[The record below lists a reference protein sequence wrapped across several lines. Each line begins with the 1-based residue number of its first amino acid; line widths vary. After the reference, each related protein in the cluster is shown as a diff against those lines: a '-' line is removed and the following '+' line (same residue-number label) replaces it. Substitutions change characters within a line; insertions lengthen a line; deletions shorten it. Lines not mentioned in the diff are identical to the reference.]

1 MGKLGAETIV
11 GFKIQSG
18 FDWGASATANSKLE
32 LTNFTGLENTTKLFR
47 NPIGSG
53 IVMQKTVDA
62 GSTAPT
68 ISGEKEV
75 LCDDA
80 GIAMMAGFFGGCSA
94 ASLGSGAYKH
104 TFTFN
109 PTRKYYTFV
118 HDEASGLLKEYI
130 NCVPTSLDFTAEP
143 NTYMRESFNL
153 LSTAMRLS
161 SQSNSAAG
169 LATATLPNEK
179 VFVVRPDDAFR
190 INAQAGGAL
199 SSTDTVSAT
208 SITINFAIP
217 MEIVPEIK
225 GSVGNGAPRF
235 SGNPPFS
242 ATITMN
248 LKTLEN
254 QTWFNAIQAGTEYKA
269 DFTVT
274 GDTIG
279 GGFSYAMVMSFP
291 RLKIVSDPQYALTDP
306 GENPE
311 TVTFEALVATANPT
325 GMTSTYPYVEVT
337 NTRTTSY
344 FT

>member
-1 MGKLGAETIV
+1 MGKLGSETLV

-53 IVMQKTVDA
+53 LLMQKTTDI

-68 ISGEKEV
+68 IVGEKDV
-75 LCDDA
+75 LCEDA
-80 GIAMMAGFFGGCSA
+80 GLAMVAGFFGGCSVS
-94 ASLGSGAYKH
+94 SLGSGAYKH

-109 PTRKYYTFV
+109 PTRKYFTFV

-130 NCVPTSLDFTAEP
+130 NCVPQSLDFTCEP
-143 NTYMRESFNL
+143 NTYMRQSFNL
-153 LSTAMRLS
+153 LSTMMRLS

-169 LATATLPNEK
+169 LATATLPNER

-190 INAQAGGAL
+190 INAQAGGSLA
-199 SSTDTVSAT
+199 SSDTVSNIST
-208 SITINFAIP
+208 TINFAIP
-217 MEIVPEIK
+217 LEIVPEIK

-235 SGNPPFS
+235 SGAPPFT

-254 QTWFNAIQAGTEYKA
+254 QTWFAALQAGTEYKA

-274 GDTIG
+274 GETIG
-279 GGFSYAMVMSFP
+279 GGFSYAFVLSFP
-291 RLKIVSDPQYALTDP
+291 RLKVVSDPQYALTSP
-306 GENPE
+306 GENPT

-325 GMTSTYPYVEVT
+325 GMSSTYPYIEVT
-337 NTRTTSY
+337 NTRSTTY